1 MNEVNG
7 EYWLSG
13 LHWNWKIV
21 GPNPTRLS
29 ADLVF
34 HGLPDDFRANLY
46 KTLINIEW
54 VRLTHQHWSKVVP
67 GAMSQEIKKCWVW
80 SKKLFVLAEKSDLK
94 KSHGNI
100 HWFTKGGSL
109 ILVAAIKYAI
119 FDLKVSGFVETA
131 RALSF

>member
-46 KTLINIEW
+46 KTLINIE
-54 VRLTHQHWSKVVP
+54 
-67 GAMSQEIKKCWVW
+67 
-80 SKKLFVLAEKSDLK
+80 
-94 KSHGNI
+94 
-100 HWFTKGGSL
+100 
-109 ILVAAIKYAI
+109 
-119 FDLKVSGFVETA
+119 
-131 RALSF
+131 